1 MLLPWVYGRFHN
13 VGYNMITALI
23 FPVGHSH
30 LHVSHLQA
38 IQDLERTLKFPWT
51 NLFAYTMPEIALTA
65 VASYGHR
72 VSLWEPGPNQSLGL
86 AGEGCSCVLK
96 MGWTQLGPPQTWHL
110 KTVALSVQQLSFP
123 YTFLEKGMATRS
135 SILAWRIPWTEEPGG
150 YSAWDCKESG
160 PTERLTFSLFSH

>member
-1 MLLPWVYGRFHN
+1 MYASMLLPWVYGRFHN

-96 MGWTQLGPPQTWHL
+96 MGWTQLRPPQAWHL

-123 YTFLEKGMATRS
+123 VHFPGKGNGYPLQYSCLENSMDRG
-135 SILAWRIPWTEEPGG
+135 AWW
-150 YSAWDCKESG
+150 
-160 PTERLTFSLFSH
+160 L